1 MGNLSQHLQ
10 SMQQQSGWKGALKRK
25 LFGWCYALFQDAE
38 QDRAALEQQ
47 LTAAQQENAALSA
60 QLQQLRQDFEQACV
74 NLRNNNSMLAN
85 HQGDIDCCKM
95 QLRQMERKLAAAPAV
110 SAAAPADTA
119 APVPA
124 APPAEAPRQAYDTIE
139 YFDFENHF
147 RGSVEHIKEVQRQ
160 YLPYFQGKQHVLDI
174 GCGRGEFLSL
184 MQEEQIPA
192 EGIDLYQPYVDYC
205 NLKGLR
211 AVCGDG
217 TAYLAQ
223 LSAVDGIFLG
233 QVVEHM
239 TPEQILTLCRTAYDK
254 LEDGGCLVIETPN
267 PTSLSIYTNAFYID
281 PSHVKPVHPLTMQ
294 YYLEKAGFSDTTL
307 IFTENSRPAQ
317 SIPPLRCDAENL
329 EEFNRAMKAVSNMLY
344 GSQDYAI
351 VAVKKG

>member
-10 SMQQQSGWKGALKRK
+10 GMQQQSGWKGALKRK

-47 LTAAQQENAALSA
+47 LATAQQENAALSA

-192 EGIDLYQPYVDYC
+192 EGIDLYQPYVD
-205 NLKGLR
+205 
-211 AVCGDG
+211 
-217 TAYLAQ
+217 
-223 LSAVDGIFLG
+223 SAI
-233 QVVEHM
+233 
-239 TPEQILTLCRTAYDK
+239 
-254 LEDGGCLVIETPN
+254 
-267 PTSLSIYTNAFYID
+267 
-281 PSHVKPVHPLTMQ
+281 
-294 YYLEKAGFSDTTL
+294 
-307 IFTENSRPAQ
+307 
-317 SIPPLRCDAENL
+317 
-329 EEFNRAMKAVSNMLY
+329 
-344 GSQDYAI
+344 
-351 VAVKKG
+351 

>member
-1 MGNLSQHLQ
+1 M
-10 SMQQQSGWKGALKRK
+10 
-25 LFGWCYALFQDAE
+25 
-38 QDRAALEQQ
+38 
-47 LTAAQQENAALSA
+47 
-60 QLQQLRQDFEQACV
+60 
-74 NLRNNNSMLAN
+74 
-85 HQGDIDCCKM
+85 
-95 QLRQMERKLAAAPAV
+95 
-110 SAAAPADTA
+110 
-119 APVPA
+119 
-124 APPAEAPRQAYDTIE
+124 
-139 YFDFENHF
+139 
-147 RGSVEHIKEVQRQ
+147 
-160 YLPYFQGKQHVLDI
+160 
-174 GCGRGEFLSL
+174 
-184 MQEEQIPA
+184 
-192 EGIDLYQPYVDYC
+192 
-205 NLKGLR
+205 
-211 AVCGDG
+211 
-217 TAYLAQ
+217 AQ

-239 TPEQILTLCRTAYDK
+239 TPEQILALCRTAYDK